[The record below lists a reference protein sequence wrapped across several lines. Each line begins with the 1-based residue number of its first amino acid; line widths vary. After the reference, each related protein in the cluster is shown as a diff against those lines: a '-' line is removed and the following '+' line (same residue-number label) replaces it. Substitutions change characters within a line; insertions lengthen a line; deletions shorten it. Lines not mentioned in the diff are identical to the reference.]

1 MRRRPETHD
10 AMSRVEAMTIRA
22 EMLAR
27 ARAMALV
34 AGNESLPWGKRYH
47 AAVAGDDCLDIAK
60 LAAAY
65 IRDHCREG

>member
-1 MRRRPETHD
+1 L
-10 AMSRVEAMTIRA
+10 AIQA

-27 ARAMALV
+27 ARSMALI
-34 AGNESLPWGKRYH
+34 AGDEAMPWGKRYH

-60 LAAAY
+60 MAAEW